1 MADDGRLHVIID
13 GDSSELQKALK
24 DVTKSF
30 DSTQEGAERLGGT
43 IDGLKGK
50 VAAFFSV
57 AAAKSF
63 LQKVYETRSYFQDI
77 ESSMKVFLGDAE
89 KAAAFTQKLKD
100 YAYYNMFE
108 FSDLAQASQ
117 QLIAYGNRVED
128 AIGIIDKLSNIATAT
143 KVPLMDMVAL
153 YNRAKNLGTV
163 NSDGLASWASR
174 GLVLTDV
181 LRSMGEQVDGMSISF
196 EQLNKALD
204 KVTGEG
210 GMFHGLMEEMMP
222 NLSSSWGQLQDEL
235 SSMFNEIGEAMQQP
249 MHDAIDLASSLV
261 GNYKEIAETVAGLV
275 VSYGAYRAALVTLNA
290 LKVSSIMITK
300 GWTVAEIAQFKAM
313 GLVEKAQKALNATLL
328 KNPYTLA
335 AAGVAAVAFGLYKLI
350 TVEKGAERAQ
360 RQHAEAMEEMSGRY
374 EEAANAAKNYIGIVQ
389 DAEAQSGQR
398 ALAYSKLRELVPELT
413 NLYSQEELAV
423 ISLTKAYGD
432 LQKIQDSQKEA
443 ELKKA
448 WEDSVESVR
457 KYKDA
462 MDAAEKAGNQ
472 YMFLRAKEGKEQAE
486 AASKLAFDAYVKKS
500 RENAIAYV
508 PDQNAKGIEDSQA
521 KRDKAYW
528 EAVKKEA
535 QAALDAMSDEELKSK
550 KAAELKKKIADAS
563 KKIGEYSVST
573 GKGGSAGGDSNALD
587 TALSSARK
595 SAAAAEVSAIEDEG
609 ARTLAALR
617 LKHRNEIEEI
627 EAQKKALI
635 DIYKKEGKIE
645 AGAETGVDLVRVA
658 GEMKSLANGNVDVL
672 ARPLVDAA
680 ELVKKGWEDAG
691 EGIATVF
698 SSQFGIEDA
707 SGKVRELLVTPILPD
722 GTVLSPE
729 DLENYLYDVLQGA
742 DDFLKADSKGI
753 VIAVDVDPDG
763 TAGDK
768 LHELQE
774 QYYLSAD
781 AMVSKLSGVDFGS
794 LIADTAKRQ
803 AREYRAAFEKY
814 AIKGLPKMDNP
825 ATSGNKGLVGFD
837 NLNETKKT
845 LEEIAAQYS
854 IIFADADSLSQNQ
867 LKEAIRLTTEEI
879 KKAAPGTQE
888 YISLLERL
896 RAQLDTQISNRGWGF
911 SKIIDAFRNLPNAVS
926 EYNTALDN
934 NDEGAAS
941 KAEGEVQAYV
951 QAVKDGMS
959 QVSSAF
965 SGLGSSLE
973 KFGGKIGEVGGL
985 LSGLASNT
993 DNLTTAF
1000 TSKNK
1005 GEIISA
1011 GISSAVQYVG
1021 MIGDQIAE
1029 NKRIEEEWNA
1039 TIRETAHELD
1049 MLNLEKLDYKQ
1060 ENLFGVENPY
1070 KRAIDGA
1077 RQYGE
1082 AVGLINSKLGEL
1094 AEGQVQVGT
1103 KKVSNWKNVG
1113 QGAALG
1119 AGVGAAAG
1127 SVIPAIGTAIGAAIG
1142 TVAGALGGLF
1152 GGKKK
1157 VAVYENLLDKYG
1169 SLLDE
1174 SEGAGPFDLNPKIIA
1189 DYKKLDDATKQIVD
1203 NWDEIKKKA
1212 EEAEEQM
1219 RQNFSD
1225 LAGDI
1230 GDQLSDALVD
1240 AFRNGDLY
1248 SAVDDFHGK
1257 MTSTIEDI
1265 VSQLVFSAV
1274 FKDLFNELEKRFN
1287 DSFKAGGDQSITDDL
1302 IWFDKIYKGNL
1313 DKYKEA
1319 MDQAKAELEGQGY
1332 DAWSSDTRTGTS
1344 KGIAAASQD
1353 SVDELN
1359 GRATAIQG
1367 YTFNIQENTAALVRH
1382 SASML
1387 EHLSGIRDNTARLE
1401 AIEKIARD
1409 IRDHGVKAL

>member
-89 KAAAFTQKLKD
+89 KAADFTQKLKD

-128 AIGIIDKLSNIATAT
+128 VIGIIDKLSNIATAT

-290 LKVSSIMITK
+290 LKASSIMITK

-350 TVEKGAERAQ
+350 TAEKGAERAQ

-472 YMFLRAKEGKEQAE
+472 YMFFRAKEGKEQAE

-508 PDQNAKGIEDSQA
+508 PDQSAKGIEDSQA

-595 SAAAAEVSAIEDEG
+595 SAADAEVSAIEDEG

-617 LKHRNEIEEI
+617 LKHRNEIEEL
-627 EAQKKALI
+627 ERQK
-635 DIYKKEGKIE
+635 
-645 AGAETGVDLVRVA
+645 AELER
-658 GEMKSLANGNVDVL
+658 L
-672 ARPLVDAA
+672 AA
-680 ELVKKGWEDAG
+680 E
-691 EGIATVF
+691 
-698 SSQFGIEDA
+698 
-707 SGKVRELLVTPILPD
+707 
-722 GTVLSPE
+722 
-729 DLENYLYDVLQGA
+729 
-742 DDFLKADSKGI
+742 
-753 VIAVDVDPDG
+753 
-763 TAGDK
+763 
-768 LHELQE
+768 
-774 QYYLSAD
+774 
-781 AMVSKLSGVDFGS
+781 SGVALSTDFFDKTIS
-794 LIADTAKRQ
+794 DTAKRQ

-814 AIKGLPKMDNP
+814 AIKELPKLDNP
-825 ATSGNKGLVGFD
+825 ATSGNKGLAGFGD
-837 NLNETKKT
+837 LTETKKT

-854 IIFADADSLSQNQ
+854 IIFADADSLSQDQ
-867 LKEAIRLTTEEI
+867 LREAIRLTTEEI

-973 KFGGKIGEVGGL
+973 KFGGKIGEIGGL

-993 DNLTTAF
+993 DNITTAF

-1103 KKVSNWKNVG
+1103 KKVANWKNVG

-1174 SEGAGPFDLNPKIIA
+1174 SKGAGPFDLNPKIIA

-1344 KGIAAASQD
+1344 KGIANASQD

-1367 YTFNIQENTAALVRH
+1367 YTYNIQENTEALVRH

>member
-13 GDSSELQKALK
+13 VDSSELQKALK

-30 DSTQEGAERLGGT
+30 DSTQDGAERLGGT

-50 VAAFFSV
+50 MAAFFSV

-63 LQKVYETRSYFQDI
+63 IQKVYETRSYFQDI

-89 KAAAFTQKLKD
+89 KAADFTQKLKD

-128 AIGIIDKLSNIATAT
+128 VIGIIDKLSNIATAT

-290 LKVSSIMITK
+290 LKASSIMITK

-350 TVEKGAERAQ
+350 TAEKGAERAQ

-374 EEAANAAKNYIGIVQ
+374 EEAENAAKNYIGIVQ

-432 LQKIQDSQKEA
+432 LQKIQDSQKEV

-508 PDQNAKGIEDSQA
+508 PDQSAKGIEDSQA

-573 GKGGSAGGDSNALD
+573 GKGGSAGGDSKALD

-617 LKHRNEIEEI
+617 LKHRNEIEEL
-627 EAQKKALI
+627 ERQK
-635 DIYKKEGKIE
+635 
-645 AGAETGVDLVRVA
+645 AELER
-658 GEMKSLANGNVDVL
+658 L
-672 ARPLVDAA
+672 AA
-680 ELVKKGWEDAG
+680 E
-691 EGIATVF
+691 
-698 SSQFGIEDA
+698 
-707 SGKVRELLVTPILPD
+707 
-722 GTVLSPE
+722 
-729 DLENYLYDVLQGA
+729 
-742 DDFLKADSKGI
+742 
-753 VIAVDVDPDG
+753 
-763 TAGDK
+763 
-768 LHELQE
+768 
-774 QYYLSAD
+774 
-781 AMVSKLSGVDFGS
+781 SGVALSTDFFDKTIS
-794 LIADTAKRQ
+794 DTAKRQ

-814 AIKGLPKMDNP
+814 AIKELPKLDNP
-825 ATSGNKGLVGFD
+825 ATSGNKGLAGFGD
-837 NLNETKKT
+837 LTETKKT

-854 IIFADADSLSQNQ
+854 IIFADADSLSQDQ
-867 LKEAIRLTTEEI
+867 LREAIRLTTEEI

-941 KAEGEVQAYV
+941 EAEGEVQAYV

-993 DNLTTAF
+993 DNITTAF

-1070 KRAIDGA
+1070 RRAIDGA

-1103 KKVSNWKNVG
+1103 KKVANWKNVG

-1189 DYKKLDDATKQIVD
+1189 DYKKLDDTTKQIVD

-1344 KGIAAASQD
+1344 KGIANASQD

-1367 YTFNIQENTAALVRH
+1367 YTYSIQENTAALVRH

>member
-13 GDSSELQKALK
+13 VDSSELQKSLK

-43 IDGLKGK
+43 IDGLKGM

-89 KAAAFTQKLKD
+89 KAADFTQKLKD

-128 AIGIIDKLSNIATAT
+128 VIGIIDKLSNIATAT

-290 LKVSSIMITK
+290 LKASSIMITK

-350 TVEKGAERAQ
+350 TAEKGAERAQ

-462 MDAAEKAGNQ
+462 MDVAEKAGNQ

-500 RENAIAYV
+500 IENAIAYV

-573 GKGGSAGGDSNALD
+573 GKGGSAGGDSKALD

-595 SAAAAEVSAIEDEG
+595 SAARKSAAAEVSALEDEG

-617 LKHRNEIEEI
+617 LKHRNEIEEL
-627 EAQKKALI
+627 ERQK
-635 DIYKKEGKIE
+635 
-645 AGAETGVDLVRVA
+645 AELER
-658 GEMKSLANGNVDVL
+658 L
-672 ARPLVDAA
+672 AA
-680 ELVKKGWEDAG
+680 E
-691 EGIATVF
+691 
-698 SSQFGIEDA
+698 
-707 SGKVRELLVTPILPD
+707 
-722 GTVLSPE
+722 
-729 DLENYLYDVLQGA
+729 
-742 DDFLKADSKGI
+742 
-753 VIAVDVDPDG
+753 
-763 TAGDK
+763 
-768 LHELQE
+768 
-774 QYYLSAD
+774 
-781 AMVSKLSGVDFGS
+781 SGVALSTDFFDKTIS
-794 LIADTAKRQ
+794 DTAKRQ

-814 AIKGLPKMDNP
+814 AIKELPKLDNP
-825 ATSGNKGLVGFD
+825 ATSGNKGLAGFGD
-837 NLNETKKT
+837 LTETKKT

-854 IIFADADSLSQNQ
+854 IIFADADSLSQDQ
-867 LKEAIRLTTEEI
+867 LREAIRLTTEEI

-911 SKIIDAFRNLPNAVS
+911 SKIIDAFWNLPKAVS

-993 DNLTTAF
+993 DNITTAF

-1103 KKVSNWKNVG
+1103 KKVANWKNVG

-1127 SVIPAIGTAIGAAIG
+1127 SVIPAIGTAIGTAIG
-1142 TVAGALGGLF
+1142 AVAGALGGLF

-1274 FKDLFNELEKRFN
+1274 FKNLFNELEKRFN

-1344 KGIAAASQD
+1344 KGIANASQD

-1367 YTFNIQENTAALVRH
+1367 YTYNIQENTEALVRH

>member
-13 GDSSELQKALK
+13 VDSSGLQKALK

-89 KAAAFTQKLKD
+89 KATDFTQKLKD

-128 AIGIIDKLSNIATAT
+128 VIGIIDKLSNIATAT

-261 GNYKEIAETVAGLV
+261 GNYKEIAETVTGLV

-290 LKVSSIMITK
+290 LKASSIMITK

-350 TVEKGAERAQ
+350 TAEKGAERAQ

-508 PDQNAKGIEDSQA
+508 PDQSAKGIEDSQA

-573 GKGGSAGGDSNALD
+573 GKGGRAGGDSKALD

-595 SAAAAEVSAIEDEG
+595 SAADAEVSAIEDEG

-617 LKHRNEIEEI
+617 LKHRNEIEEL
-627 EAQKKALI
+627 ERQK
-635 DIYKKEGKIE
+635 
-645 AGAETGVDLVRVA
+645 AELER
-658 GEMKSLANGNVDVL
+658 L
-672 ARPLVDAA
+672 AA
-680 ELVKKGWEDAG
+680 E
-691 EGIATVF
+691 
-698 SSQFGIEDA
+698 
-707 SGKVRELLVTPILPD
+707 
-722 GTVLSPE
+722 
-729 DLENYLYDVLQGA
+729 
-742 DDFLKADSKGI
+742 
-753 VIAVDVDPDG
+753 
-763 TAGDK
+763 
-768 LHELQE
+768 
-774 QYYLSAD
+774 
-781 AMVSKLSGVDFGS
+781 SGVALSTDFFDKTIS
-794 LIADTAKRQ
+794 DTAKRQ

-814 AIKGLPKMDNP
+814 AIKELPKLDNP
-825 ATSGNKGLVGFD
+825 ATSGNKGLAGFGD
-837 NLNETKKT
+837 LTETKKT

-854 IIFADADSLSQNQ
+854 IIFADADSLSQDQ
-867 LKEAIRLTTEEI
+867 LREAIRLTTEEI

-896 RAQLDTQISNRGWGF
+896 RAQLNTQISNRGWGF

-993 DNLTTAF
+993 DNITTAF

-1174 SEGAGPFDLNPKIIA
+1174 SKGAGQFDLNPKIIA

-1344 KGIAAASQD
+1344 KGIANASQD

-1367 YTFNIQENTAALVRH
+1367 YTYNIQENTAALVRH

>member
-89 KAAAFTQKLKD
+89 KAADFTQKLKD

-128 AIGIIDKLSNIATAT
+128 VIGIIDKLSNIATAT

-275 VSYGAYRAALVTLNA
+275 VSYGAYKAALVTLNA
-290 LKVSSIMITK
+290 LKASSIMITK
-300 GWTVAEIAQFKAM
+300 GWTVAEIAQFKAI

-335 AAGVAAVAFGLYKLI
+335 ALGVAAVAFGLYKLI
-350 TVEKGAERAQ
+350 TAEKGAERAQ
-360 RQHAEAMEEMSGRY
+360 RQHAEEMEEMSGRY
-374 EEAANAAKNYIGIVQ
+374 EEAENAAKNYIGIVQ

-508 PDQNAKGIEDSQA
+508 PDQSAKGIEDSQA

-535 QAALDAMSDEELKSK
+535 QAALNAMSYKELKSK

-573 GKGGSAGGDSNALD
+573 GKGGSAGGDSKTLGA
-587 TALSSARK
+587 ALSSARK
-595 SAAAAEVSAIEDEG
+595 SAADAEVSAIEDEG

-617 LKHRNEIEEI
+617 LKHRNEIEEL
-627 EAQKKALI
+627 ERQK
-635 DIYKKEGKIE
+635 
-645 AGAETGVDLVRVA
+645 AELER
-658 GEMKSLANGNVDVL
+658 L
-672 ARPLVDAA
+672 AA
-680 ELVKKGWEDAG
+680 E
-691 EGIATVF
+691 
-698 SSQFGIEDA
+698 
-707 SGKVRELLVTPILPD
+707 
-722 GTVLSPE
+722 
-729 DLENYLYDVLQGA
+729 
-742 DDFLKADSKGI
+742 
-753 VIAVDVDPDG
+753 
-763 TAGDK
+763 
-768 LHELQE
+768 
-774 QYYLSAD
+774 
-781 AMVSKLSGVDFGS
+781 SGVALSTDFFDKTIS
-794 LIADTAKRQ
+794 DTAKRQ

-814 AIKGLPKMDNP
+814 AIKELPKLDNP
-825 ATSGNKGLVGFD
+825 ATSGNKGLAGFGD
-837 NLNETKKT
+837 LTETKKT

-854 IIFADADSLSQNQ
+854 IIFADADSLSQDQ
-867 LKEAIRLTTEEI
+867 LREAIRLTTEEI

-941 KAEGEVQAYV
+941 EAEGEVQAYV

-993 DNLTTAF
+993 DNITTAF

-1189 DYKKLDDATKQIVD
+1189 DYKRLDDATKQIVD

-1344 KGIAAASQD
+1344 KGIANASQD

-1367 YTFNIQENTAALVRH
+1367 YTYNIQENTESLVRH

>member
-89 KAAAFTQKLKD
+89 KAADFTQKLKD

-117 QLIAYGNRVED
+117 QLIAYGNKVED
-128 AIGIIDKLSNIATAT
+128 VIGIIDKLSNIATAT
-143 KVPLMDMVAL
+143 KVPLMEMVGL
-153 YNRAKNLGTV
+153 YNRAKNLGGIDSKTL
-163 NSDGLASWASR
+163 SSWAAK

-181 LRSMGEQVDGMSISF
+181 LRDMGEQVDDTSISF
-196 EQLNKALD
+196 DQLNKALD

-261 GNYKEIAETVAGLV
+261 GNYKEIAKTVAGLV
-275 VSYGAYRAALVTLNA
+275 VSYGAYKAALVTLNA
-290 LKVSSIMITK
+290 LKASSIMITK
-300 GWTVAEIAQFKAM
+300 GWTVAEIAQFKAL

-328 KNPYTLA
+328 KNPYMFA

-350 TVEKGAERAQ
+350 TAEKGAERAQ

-374 EEAANAAKNYIGIVQ
+374 EEAENAAKNYIGIVQ

-486 AASKLAFDAYVKKS
+486 AASKLAFDEYVKKS

-550 KAAELKKKIADAS
+550 KAAELKKKIAEAS
-563 KKIGEYSVST
+563 RKIGEYSVPT
-573 GKGGSAGGDSNALD
+573 GKGSGSSGDSKALD

-617 LKHRNEIEEI
+617 LKHRNEIEEL
-627 EAQKKALI
+627 ERQK
-635 DIYKKEGKIE
+635 
-645 AGAETGVDLVRVA
+645 AELER
-658 GEMKSLANGNVDVL
+658 L
-672 ARPLVDAA
+672 AA
-680 ELVKKGWEDAG
+680 E
-691 EGIATVF
+691 
-698 SSQFGIEDA
+698 
-707 SGKVRELLVTPILPD
+707 
-722 GTVLSPE
+722 
-729 DLENYLYDVLQGA
+729 
-742 DDFLKADSKGI
+742 
-753 VIAVDVDPDG
+753 
-763 TAGDK
+763 
-768 LHELQE
+768 
-774 QYYLSAD
+774 
-781 AMVSKLSGVDFGS
+781 SGVALSTDFFDKTIS
-794 LIADTAKRQ
+794 DTAKRQ

-814 AIKGLPKMDNP
+814 AIKELPKLDNP
-825 ATSGNKGLVGFD
+825 ATSGNKGLAGFGD
-837 NLNETKKT
+837 LTETKKT

-854 IIFADADSLSQNQ
+854 IIFADADSLSQDQ
-867 LKEAIRLTTEEI
+867 LREAIRLTTEEI

-911 SKIIDAFRNLPNAVS
+911 SKIIDAFRNLPKAVS

-941 KAEGEVQAYV
+941 EAEGEVQAYV

-993 DNLTTAF
+993 DNITTAF

-1189 DYKKLDDATKQIVD
+1189 DYKRLDDATKQIVD

-1344 KGIAAASQD
+1344 KGIANASQD

-1367 YTFNIQENTAALVRH
+1367 YTYNIQENTESLVRH

>member
-89 KAAAFTQKLKD
+89 KAADFTQKLKD

-128 AIGIIDKLSNIATAT
+128 VIGIIDKLSNIATAT

-290 LKVSSIMITK
+290 LKASSIMITK

-313 GLVEKAQKALNATLL
+313 GLVEKAQKSLNATLL

-350 TVEKGAERAQ
+350 TAEKGAERAQ

-432 LQKIQDSQKEA
+432 LQKIQDLQKEA

-457 KYKDA
+457 KYKYA

-472 YMFLRAKEGKEQAE
+472 YMFLRAKQGKEQAE

-508 PDQNAKGIEDSQA
+508 PDQSAKGIEDSQA

-573 GKGGSAGGDSNALD
+573 GKGGSAGGDSKALD

-595 SAAAAEVSAIEDEG
+595 SAADAEVSAIEDEG

-617 LKHRNEIEEI
+617 LKHRNEIEEL
-627 EAQKKALI
+627 ERQK
-635 DIYKKEGKIE
+635 
-645 AGAETGVDLVRVA
+645 AELER
-658 GEMKSLANGNVDVL
+658 L
-672 ARPLVDAA
+672 AA
-680 ELVKKGWEDAG
+680 E
-691 EGIATVF
+691 
-698 SSQFGIEDA
+698 
-707 SGKVRELLVTPILPD
+707 
-722 GTVLSPE
+722 
-729 DLENYLYDVLQGA
+729 
-742 DDFLKADSKGI
+742 
-753 VIAVDVDPDG
+753 
-763 TAGDK
+763 
-768 LHELQE
+768 
-774 QYYLSAD
+774 
-781 AMVSKLSGVDFGS
+781 SGVALSTDFFDKTIS
-794 LIADTAKRQ
+794 DTAKRQ

-814 AIKGLPKMDNP
+814 AIKELPKLDNP
-825 ATSGNKGLVGFD
+825 ATSGNKGLAGFGD
-837 NLNETKKT
+837 LTETKKT

-854 IIFADADSLSQNQ
+854 IIFADADSLSQDQ
-867 LKEAIRLTTEEI
+867 LREAIRLTTEEI

-911 SKIIDAFRNLPNAVS
+911 SKIIDAFRNLPKAVS

-993 DNLTTAF
+993 DNITTAF

-1103 KKVSNWKNVG
+1103 KKVANWKNVG

-1302 IWFDKIYKGNL
+1302 IWFDKIYKGSL

-1344 KGIAAASQD
+1344 KGIANASQD

-1367 YTFNIQENTAALVRH
+1367 YTYSIQENTAALVRH

>member
-1 MADDGRLHVIID
+1 MADDGRLHVVID
-13 GDSSELQKALK
+13 GDSSELQKALR
-24 DVTKSF
+24 DITKSF
-30 DSTQEGAERLGGT
+30 DTTQEGAERLGGT

-50 VAAFFSV
+50 MAAFFSV

-63 LQKVYETRSYFQDI
+63 IQKVYETRSYFQDI

-89 KAAAFTQKLKD
+89 KAADFTQKLKD

-117 QLIAYGNRVED
+117 QLIAYGNKVED
-128 AIGIIDKLSNIATAT
+128 VIGIIDKLSNIATAT
-143 KVPLMDMVAL
+143 KVPLMEMVGL
-153 YNRAKNLGTV
+153 YNRAKNLGGIDSKTL
-163 NSDGLASWASR
+163 SSWAAK

-181 LRSMGEQVDGMSISF
+181 LRDMGEQVDDTSISF
-196 EQLNKALD
+196 DQLNKALD

-235 SSMFNEIGEAMQQP
+235 SSMFNEIGEMMQKP

-290 LKVSSIMITK
+290 LKASSIMITK

-350 TVEKGAERAQ
+350 TAEKGAERAQ

-398 ALAYSKLRELVPELT
+398 ALAYSKLKELVPELT

-432 LQKIQDSQKEA
+432 LQKIQDTQKEA

-457 KYKDA
+457 KYKEA

-472 YMFLRAKEGKEQAE
+472 YMFMRAKEGKEQAD

-573 GKGGSAGGDSNALD
+573 GKSGSSSGDSKALD

-595 SAAAAEVSAIEDEG
+595 SAADAEVSAIEDEG

-617 LKHRNEIEEI
+617 LKHKNEIEEL
-627 EAQKKALI
+627 ERQK
-635 DIYKKEGKIE
+635 
-645 AGAETGVDLVRVA
+645 AELER
-658 GEMKSLANGNVDVL
+658 L
-672 ARPLVDAA
+672 AA
-680 ELVKKGWEDAG
+680 E
-691 EGIATVF
+691 
-698 SSQFGIEDA
+698 
-707 SGKVRELLVTPILPD
+707 SGV
-722 GTVLSPE
+722 VLST
-729 DLENYLYDVLQGA
+729 
-742 DDFLKADSKGI
+742 DFF
-753 VIAVDVDPDG
+753 
-763 TAGDK
+763 DK
-768 LHELQE
+768 TI
-774 QYYLSAD
+774 S
-781 AMVSKLSGVDFGS
+781 
-794 LIADTAKRQ
+794 DTAKRQ
-803 AREYRAAFEKY
+803 TREYRAAFEKY
-814 AIKGLPKMDNP
+814 AVKELPKMDNP
-825 ATSGNKGLVGFD
+825 ATSGNKGLAGFSGLD
-837 NLNETKKT
+837 ETKRT

-854 IIFADADSLSQNQ
+854 IIFADADSLSRNQ

-888 YISLLERL
+888 YIALLERL
-896 RAQLDTQISNRGWGF
+896 RAQLDTQIGNSGWGF
-911 SKIIDAFRNLPNAVS
+911 SKIIDAFKNLPKAVS

-951 QAVKDGMS
+951 QAIKDGMS

-965 SGLGSSLE
+965 SELGSSLE
-973 KFGGKIGEVGGL
+973 KFGGKIGEIGGL

-993 DNLTTAF
+993 DNITTAF

-1103 KKVSNWKNVG
+1103 KKVANWKNVG
-1113 QGAALG
+1113 KGVAAG
-1119 AGVGAAAG
+1119 AGVGAAIGTAVGGWAAG
-1127 SVIPAIGTAIGAAIG
+1127 LGTVIGTAIGSVVG
-1142 TVAGALGGLF
+1142 GLGALF

-1240 AFRNGDLY
+1240 AFRNGGLY

-1265 VSQLVFSAV
+1265 VSQLIFSAV
-1274 FKDLFNELEKRFN
+1274 FKDLFNELEQRFN

-1344 KGIAAASQD
+1344 KGIANASQD

-1367 YTFNIQENTAALVRH
+1367 YTYNIQENTSALVRH

-1401 AIEKIARD
+1401 TIEKIARD

>member
-1 MADDGRLHVIID
+1 MAERASIYEVALQMVAD
-13 GDSSELQKALK
+13 GDAAGEIEKVNRKL
-24 DVTKSF
+24 
-30 DSTQEGAERLGGT
+30 ERL
-43 IDGLKGK
+43 KK
-50 VAAFFSV
+50 VA
-57 AAAKSF
+57 
-63 LQKVYETRSYFQDI
+63 E
-77 ESSMKVFLGDAE
+77 ESGD
-89 KAAAFTQKLKD
+89 Q
-100 YAYYNMFE
+100 
-108 FSDLAQASQ
+108 
-117 QLIAYGNRVED
+117 
-128 AIGIIDKLSNIATAT
+128 
-143 KVPLMDMVAL
+143 
-153 YNRAKNLGTV
+153 
-163 NSDGLASWASR
+163 
-174 GLVLTDV
+174 
-181 LRSMGEQVDGMSISF
+181 
-196 EQLNKALD
+196 
-204 KVTGEG
+204 
-210 GMFHGLMEEMMP
+210 
-222 NLSSSWGQLQDEL
+222 
-235 SSMFNEIGEAMQQP
+235 
-249 MHDAIDLASSLV
+249 MH
-261 GNYKEIAETVAGLV
+261 
-275 VSYGAYRAALVTLNA
+275 VS
-290 LKVSSIMITK
+290 
-300 GWTVAEIAQFKAM
+300 
-313 GLVEKAQKALNATLL
+313 LVEKAREAASRVSELTDRLEEAKRAAEDARIGGDPAGVSAAEDAVRGLESALDGAKSELGDAMGAWEDYVGALDNADEVMGKVAEAMKEPEDEAGELARSFLDSAEQGDLLGTASKGAQLWLVKLGMSARTAGLLVKGAFGFIGVAASFVIGLITRYIQKQREARAETQKFYDEVSERTSGVTAKFIELQAAWNGVADTMEGRQQFIRDNADRFKELGIQIRDVNEAERILSENADLYIQAQIRKAQADVYRAQAQDKIKQIVDLTQKRDAGGTVKVYAGEQVTSYGSVSTYKNVDAKDYYQGQIDSLNDDLKKDFRKVLETTEKATELQRQAAGDYYGVWLDESRKSKDGGKPVKDTAKDVLEAARQASQKAL
-328 KNPYTLA
+328 
-335 AAGVAAVAFGLYKLI
+335 
-350 TVEKGAERAQ
+350 GA
-360 RQHAEAMEEMSGRY
+360 
-374 EEAANAAKNYIGIVQ
+374 
-389 DAEAQSGQR
+389 
-398 ALAYSKLRELVPELT
+398 
-413 NLYSQEELAV
+413 
-423 ISLTKAYGD
+423 
-432 LQKIQDSQKEA
+432 
-443 ELKKA
+443 
-448 WEDSVESVR
+448 
-457 KYKDA
+457 
-462 MDAAEKAGNQ
+462 
-472 YMFLRAKEGKEQAE
+472 
-486 AASKLAFDAYVKKS
+486 
-500 RENAIAYV
+500 
-508 PDQNAKGIEDSQA
+508 
-521 KRDKAYW
+521 
-528 EAVKKEA
+528 
-535 QAALDAMSDEELKSK
+535 
-550 KAAELKKKIADAS
+550 
-563 KKIGEYSVST
+563 
-573 GKGGSAGGDSNALD
+573 
-587 TALSSARK
+587 ALSSARK

-617 LKHRNEIEEI
+617 LKHRNEIEEL
-627 EAQKKALI
+627 ERQK
-635 DIYKKEGKIE
+635 
-645 AGAETGVDLVRVA
+645 AELER
-658 GEMKSLANGNVDVL
+658 L
-672 ARPLVDAA
+672 AA
-680 ELVKKGWEDAG
+680 E
-691 EGIATVF
+691 
-698 SSQFGIEDA
+698 
-707 SGKVRELLVTPILPD
+707 SGAA
-722 GTVLSPE
+722 LST
-729 DLENYLYDVLQGA
+729 
-742 DDFLKADSKGI
+742 DFF
-753 VIAVDVDPDG
+753 
-763 TAGDK
+763 DK
-768 LHELQE
+768 TI
-774 QYYLSAD
+774 S
-781 AMVSKLSGVDFGS
+781 
-794 LIADTAKRQ
+794 DTAKRQ

-814 AIKGLPKMDNP
+814 AIKELPKLDNP
-825 ATSGNKGLVGFD
+825 ATSGNKGLAGFGD
-837 NLNETKKT
+837 LTETKKT

-854 IIFADADSLSQNQ
+854 IIFADADSLSQGQ
-867 LKEAIRLTTEEI
+867 LREAIRLTTEEI

-911 SKIIDAFRNLPNAVS
+911 SKIIDAFRNLPKAVS

-993 DNLTTAF
+993 DNITTAF

-1103 KKVSNWKNVG
+1103 KKVANWKNVG

-1332 DAWSSDTRTGTS
+1332 DAWSSDTRTGAS
-1344 KGIAAASQD
+1344 KGIANASQD

-1367 YTFNIQENTAALVRH
+1367 YTYNIQENTAALVRH

>member
-89 KAAAFTQKLKD
+89 KAADFTQKLKD

-128 AIGIIDKLSNIATAT
+128 VIGIIDKLSNIATAT
-143 KVPLMDMVAL
+143 KVPLMDMVSL

-261 GNYKEIAETVAGLV
+261 GNYKEIAETVVGLV

-290 LKVSSIMITK
+290 LKASSIMITK

-350 TVEKGAERAQ
+350 TAEKGAERAQ

-374 EEAANAAKNYIGIVQ
+374 EEAENAAKNYIGIVQ

-432 LQKIQDSQKEA
+432 LQKIQDSQKEV

-508 PDQNAKGIEDSQA
+508 PDQSAKGIEDSQA

-573 GKGGSAGGDSNALD
+573 GKGGSAGGDSKALD

-595 SAAAAEVSAIEDEG
+595 SAADAEVSAIEDEG

-617 LKHRNEIEEI
+617 LKHRNEIEEL
-627 EAQKKALI
+627 ERQK
-635 DIYKKEGKIE
+635 
-645 AGAETGVDLVRVA
+645 AELER
-658 GEMKSLANGNVDVL
+658 L
-672 ARPLVDAA
+672 AA
-680 ELVKKGWEDAG
+680 E
-691 EGIATVF
+691 
-698 SSQFGIEDA
+698 
-707 SGKVRELLVTPILPD
+707 
-722 GTVLSPE
+722 
-729 DLENYLYDVLQGA
+729 
-742 DDFLKADSKGI
+742 
-753 VIAVDVDPDG
+753 
-763 TAGDK
+763 
-768 LHELQE
+768 
-774 QYYLSAD
+774 
-781 AMVSKLSGVDFGS
+781 SGVALSTDFFDKTIS
-794 LIADTAKRQ
+794 DTAKRQ

-814 AIKGLPKMDNP
+814 AIKELPKLDNP
-825 ATSGNKGLVGFD
+825 ATSGNKGLAGFGD
-837 NLNETKKT
+837 LTETKKT

-854 IIFADADSLSQNQ
+854 IIFADADSLSQDQ
-867 LKEAIRLTTEEI
+867 LREAIRLTTEEI

-941 KAEGEVQAYV
+941 EAEGEVQAYV

-993 DNLTTAF
+993 DNITTAF

-1127 SVIPAIGTAIGAAIG
+1127 SVIPAIGTAIGAARG

-1344 KGIAAASQD
+1344 KGIANASQD

-1367 YTFNIQENTAALVRH
+1367 YTYNIQENTESLVRH

>member
-13 GDSSELQKALK
+13 VDSSELQKALK

-63 LQKVYETRSYFQDI
+63 LQKIYETRSYFQDI

-89 KAAAFTQKLKD
+89 KAADFTQKLKD

-128 AIGIIDKLSNIATAT
+128 VIGIIDKLSNIATAT

-290 LKVSSIMITK
+290 LKASSIMITK

-350 TVEKGAERAQ
+350 TAEKGAERAQ

-472 YMFLRAKEGKEQAE
+472 YMFLRAKKGKEQAE

-508 PDQNAKGIEDSQA
+508 PDQSAKGIEDSQA

-573 GKGGSAGGDSNALD
+573 GKSGSSSGDFKALD

-595 SAAAAEVSAIEDEG
+595 SAADAEVSAIEDEG

-617 LKHRNEIEEI
+617 LKHRNEIEEL
-627 EAQKKALI
+627 ERQK
-635 DIYKKEGKIE
+635 
-645 AGAETGVDLVRVA
+645 AELER
-658 GEMKSLANGNVDVL
+658 L
-672 ARPLVDAA
+672 AA
-680 ELVKKGWEDAG
+680 E
-691 EGIATVF
+691 
-698 SSQFGIEDA
+698 
-707 SGKVRELLVTPILPD
+707 
-722 GTVLSPE
+722 
-729 DLENYLYDVLQGA
+729 
-742 DDFLKADSKGI
+742 
-753 VIAVDVDPDG
+753 
-763 TAGDK
+763 
-768 LHELQE
+768 
-774 QYYLSAD
+774 
-781 AMVSKLSGVDFGS
+781 SGVALSTDFFDKTIS
-794 LIADTAKRQ
+794 DTAKRQ
-803 AREYRAAFEKY
+803 AREYRAALEKY
-814 AIKGLPKMDNP
+814 AIKELPKLDNP
-825 ATSGNKGLVGFD
+825 ATSGNKGLAGFGD
-837 NLNETKKT
+837 LTETKKT

-854 IIFADADSLSQNQ
+854 IIFADADSLSQDQ
-867 LKEAIRLTTEEI
+867 LREAIRLTTEEI

-993 DNLTTAF
+993 DNITTAF

-1103 KKVSNWKNVG
+1103 KKVANWKNVG

-1274 FKDLFNELEKRFN
+1274 FKDLFKELEKRFN

-1344 KGIAAASQD
+1344 KGIANASQD

-1367 YTFNIQENTAALVRH
+1367 YTYNIQENTESLVRH

>member
-13 GDSSELQKALK
+13 GDSSELQKALR
-24 DVTKSF
+24 DITKSF
-30 DSTQEGAERLGGT
+30 DSTKEGAERLGGT

-89 KAAAFTQKLKD
+89 KAADFTQKLKD

-128 AIGIIDKLSNIATAT
+128 VIGIIDKLSNIATAT

-290 LKVSSIMITK
+290 LKASSIMITK

-350 TVEKGAERAQ
+350 TAEKGAERAQ

-486 AASKLAFDAYVKKS
+486 ASSKLAFDAYVKKS

-535 QAALDAMSDEELKSK
+535 QAALDAMSDEELKSR
-550 KAAELKKKIADAS
+550 KAEELKKKIAEAS
-563 KKIGEYSVST
+563 RKIGEYSVPT
-573 GKGGSAGGDSNALD
+573 GKGSGSSGDSKALD

-595 SAAAAEVSAIEDEG
+595 SAADAEVSAIEDEG

-617 LKHRNEIEEI
+617 LKHRNEIEEL
-627 EAQKKALI
+627 ERQKAELERLAAESGVALSTDFFDKAL
-635 DIYKKEGKIE
+635 
-645 AGAETGVDLVRVA
+645 
-658 GEMKSLANGNVDVL
+658 S
-672 ARPLVDAA
+672 
-680 ELVKKGWEDAG
+680 
-691 EGIATVF
+691 
-698 SSQFGIEDA
+698 
-707 SGKVRELLVTPILPD
+707 
-722 GTVLSPE
+722 
-729 DLENYLYDVLQGA
+729 
-742 DDFLKADSKGI
+742 
-753 VIAVDVDPDG
+753 
-763 TAGDK
+763 
-768 LHELQE
+768 
-774 QYYLSAD
+774 
-781 AMVSKLSGVDFGS
+781 
-794 LIADTAKRQ
+794 DTAKRQ

-814 AIKGLPKMDNP
+814 AIKELPKLDNP
-825 ATSGNKGLVGFD
+825 ATSGNKGLAGFGD
-837 NLNETKKT
+837 LTETKKT

-854 IIFADADSLSQNQ
+854 IIFADADSLSQDQ

-911 SKIIDAFRNLPNAVS
+911 SKIIDAFRNLPKAVS

-965 SGLGSSLE
+965 SGLGASLE
-973 KFGGKIGEVGGL
+973 KFGGKIGEIGGL

-993 DNLTTAF
+993 DNITTAF

-1103 KKVSNWKNVG
+1103 KKVANWKNVG

-1344 KGIAAASQD
+1344 KGIANASQD

-1367 YTFNIQENTAALVRH
+1367 YTYNIQENTSALVRH

>member
-13 GDSSELQKALK
+13 VDSSELQKALK

-89 KAAAFTQKLKD
+89 KAADFTQKLKD

-128 AIGIIDKLSNIATAT
+128 VIGIIDKLSNIATAT

-275 VSYGAYRAALVTLNA
+275 VSYGAYKAALVTLNA
-290 LKVSSIMITK
+290 LKASSIMITK
-300 GWTVAEIAQFKAM
+300 GWTVAEIAQFKAI

-350 TVEKGAERAQ
+350 TAEKGAERAQ

-374 EEAANAAKNYIGIVQ
+374 EEAENAAKNYIGIVQ

-595 SAAAAEVSAIEDEG
+595 SAADAEVSAIEDEG

-617 LKHRNEIEEI
+617 LKHRNEIEEL
-627 EAQKKALI
+627 ERQK
-635 DIYKKEGKIE
+635 
-645 AGAETGVDLVRVA
+645 AELER
-658 GEMKSLANGNVDVL
+658 L
-672 ARPLVDAA
+672 AA
-680 ELVKKGWEDAG
+680 E
-691 EGIATVF
+691 
-698 SSQFGIEDA
+698 
-707 SGKVRELLVTPILPD
+707 
-722 GTVLSPE
+722 
-729 DLENYLYDVLQGA
+729 
-742 DDFLKADSKGI
+742 
-753 VIAVDVDPDG
+753 
-763 TAGDK
+763 
-768 LHELQE
+768 
-774 QYYLSAD
+774 
-781 AMVSKLSGVDFGS
+781 SGVALSTDFFDKTIS
-794 LIADTAKRQ
+794 DTAKRQ

-814 AIKGLPKMDNP
+814 AIKELPKLDNP
-825 ATSGNKGLVGFD
+825 ATSGNKGLAGFGD
-837 NLNETKKT
+837 LTETKKT

-854 IIFADADSLSQNQ
+854 IIFADADSLSQDQ
-867 LKEAIRLTTEEI
+867 LREAIRLTTEEI

-993 DNLTTAF
+993 DNITTAF

-1344 KGIAAASQD
+1344 KGIANASQD

-1367 YTFNIQENTAALVRH
+1367 YTYNIQENTESLVRH

>member
-1 MADDGRLHVIID
+1 MAERASIYEVALRMVSD
-13 GDSSELQKALK
+13 GDAAGEIEKVSRKLDRLK
-24 DVTKSF
+24 
-30 DSTQEGAERLGGT
+30 
-43 IDGLKGK
+43 K
-50 VAAFFSV
+50 VA
-57 AAAKSF
+57 
-63 LQKVYETRSYFQDI
+63 E
-77 ESSMKVFLGDAE
+77 ESGD
-89 KAAAFTQKLKD
+89 Q
-100 YAYYNMFE
+100 
-108 FSDLAQASQ
+108 
-117 QLIAYGNRVED
+117 
-128 AIGIIDKLSNIATAT
+128 
-143 KVPLMDMVAL
+143 
-153 YNRAKNLGTV
+153 
-163 NSDGLASWASR
+163 
-174 GLVLTDV
+174 
-181 LRSMGEQVDGMSISF
+181 
-196 EQLNKALD
+196 
-204 KVTGEG
+204 
-210 GMFHGLMEEMMP
+210 
-222 NLSSSWGQLQDEL
+222 
-235 SSMFNEIGEAMQQP
+235 
-249 MHDAIDLASSLV
+249 MH
-261 GNYKEIAETVAGLV
+261 
-275 VSYGAYRAALVTLNA
+275 VS
-290 LKVSSIMITK
+290 
-300 GWTVAEIAQFKAM
+300 
-313 GLVEKAQKALNATLL
+313 LVEKARE
-328 KNPYTLA
+328 A
-335 AAGVAAVAFGLYKLI
+335 ASRVSELTDRLEEAKRAAEDVRIGGDPAGVSAAEDAVRGLESALG
-350 TVEKGAERAQ
+350 GAKSELGEAMGAWEDYVGALDNADEVMGKV
-360 RQHAEAMEEMSGRY
+360 AEAMKEPED
-374 EEAANAAKNYIGIVQ
+374 EA
-389 DAEAQSGQR
+389 
-398 ALAYSKLRELVPELT
+398 RELARSFLDSAE
-413 NLYSQEELAV
+413 Q
-423 ISLTKAYGD
+423 GD
-432 LQKIQDSQKEA
+432 LLGTASKGAQLWLVKLGMSARTAGLLVKGAFGFIGAAASLVIGLITRYIQKQREARAETQKFYDEVSERTSGVTAKFIELQTAWNGVADTMESRQQFIRDNADRFKELGLQIRDVNEA
-443 ELKKA
+443 ERLL
-448 WEDSVESVR
+448 S
-457 KYKDA
+457 
-462 MDAAEKAGNQ
+462 
-472 YMFLRAKEGKEQAE
+472 
-486 AASKLAFDAYVKKS
+486 
-500 RENAIAYV
+500 ENADLYI
-508 PDQNAKGIEDSQA
+508 QA
-521 KRDKAYW
+521 QIRKAQADIYRAQAQDKIKQIVDLTQKRDAGGT
-528 EAVKKEA
+528 VKVYA
-535 QAALDAMSDEELKSK
+535 
-550 KAAELKKKIADAS
+550 
-563 KKIGEYSVST
+563 GEQVTSYGSVST
-573 GKGGSAGGDSNALD
+573 YKNVDAKDYYQGQIDSLNDDLKKDFRKVLETTEEATELQRQAAGDYYGVWLDESRKSKDGGKPVKDTAKDVLEAARQASQKALD

-595 SAAAAEVSAIEDEG
+595 SAADAEVSAIEDEG

-617 LKHRNEIEEI
+617 LKHRNEIEEL
-627 EAQKKALI
+627 ERQK
-635 DIYKKEGKIE
+635 
-645 AGAETGVDLVRVA
+645 AELER
-658 GEMKSLANGNVDVL
+658 L
-672 ARPLVDAA
+672 AA
-680 ELVKKGWEDAG
+680 E
-691 EGIATVF
+691 
-698 SSQFGIEDA
+698 
-707 SGKVRELLVTPILPD
+707 
-722 GTVLSPE
+722 
-729 DLENYLYDVLQGA
+729 
-742 DDFLKADSKGI
+742 
-753 VIAVDVDPDG
+753 
-763 TAGDK
+763 
-768 LHELQE
+768 
-774 QYYLSAD
+774 
-781 AMVSKLSGVDFGS
+781 SGVALSTDFFDKTIS
-794 LIADTAKRQ
+794 DTAKRQ

-814 AIKGLPKMDNP
+814 AIKELPKLDNP
-825 ATSGNKGLVGFD
+825 ATSGNKGLAGFGD
-837 NLNETKKT
+837 LTETKKT

-854 IIFADADSLSQNQ
+854 IIFADADSLSQDQ
-867 LKEAIRLTTEEI
+867 LREAIRLTTEEI

-973 KFGGKIGEVGGL
+973 KFGGKIGEIGGL

-993 DNLTTAF
+993 DNITTAF

-1103 KKVSNWKNVG
+1103 KKVANWKNVG

-1344 KGIAAASQD
+1344 KGIANASQD

-1367 YTFNIQENTAALVRH
+1367 YTYNIQENTESLVRH

>member
-89 KAAAFTQKLKD
+89 KAADFTQKLKD

-128 AIGIIDKLSNIATAT
+128 VIGIIDKLSNIATAT

-290 LKVSSIMITK
+290 LKASSIMITK

-350 TVEKGAERAQ
+350 TAEKGAERAQ

-374 EEAANAAKNYIGIVQ
+374 EEAENAAKNYIGIVQ

-508 PDQNAKGIEDSQA
+508 PDQSAKGIEDSQA

-573 GKGGSAGGDSNALD
+573 GKGGSAGGDSKALD

-617 LKHRNEIEEI
+617 LKHRNEIEELKR
-627 EAQKKALI
+627 QK
-635 DIYKKEGKIE
+635 
-645 AGAETGVDLVRVA
+645 AELER
-658 GEMKSLANGNVDVL
+658 L
-672 ARPLVDAA
+672 AA
-680 ELVKKGWEDAG
+680 E
-691 EGIATVF
+691 
-698 SSQFGIEDA
+698 
-707 SGKVRELLVTPILPD
+707 
-722 GTVLSPE
+722 
-729 DLENYLYDVLQGA
+729 
-742 DDFLKADSKGI
+742 
-753 VIAVDVDPDG
+753 
-763 TAGDK
+763 
-768 LHELQE
+768 
-774 QYYLSAD
+774 
-781 AMVSKLSGVDFGS
+781 SGVALSTDFFDKTIS
-794 LIADTAKRQ
+794 DTAKRQ

-814 AIKGLPKMDNP
+814 AIKELPKLDNP
-825 ATSGNKGLVGFD
+825 ATSGNKGLAGFGD
-837 NLNETKKT
+837 LTETKKT

-854 IIFADADSLSQNQ
+854 IIFADADSLSQDQ
-867 LKEAIRLTTEEI
+867 LREAIRLTTEEI

-965 SGLGSSLE
+965 SGLGASLE
-973 KFGGKIGEVGGL
+973 KFGGKIGEIGGL

-993 DNLTTAF
+993 DNITTAF

-1103 KKVSNWKNVG
+1103 KKVANWKNVG

-1344 KGIAAASQD
+1344 KGIATASQD

-1367 YTFNIQENTAALVRH
+1367 YTYNIQENTAALVRH

>member
-13 GDSSELQKALK
+13 VDSSELQKALR
-24 DVTKSF
+24 DITKSF

-89 KAAAFTQKLKD
+89 KAADFTQKLKD

-128 AIGIIDKLSNIATAT
+128 VIGIIDKLSNIATAT

-275 VSYGAYRAALVTLNA
+275 VSYGAYKAALVTLNA

-350 TVEKGAERAQ
+350 TAEKGAERAQ

-508 PDQNAKGIEDSQA
+508 PDQSAKGIEDSQA

-573 GKGGSAGGDSNALD
+573 GKGGSAGGDSKALD

-617 LKHRNEIEEI
+617 LKHRNEIEEL
-627 EAQKKALI
+627 ERQK
-635 DIYKKEGKIE
+635 
-645 AGAETGVDLVRVA
+645 AEMERL
-658 GEMKSLANGNVDVL
+658 
-672 ARPLVDAA
+672 AA
-680 ELVKKGWEDAG
+680 E
-691 EGIATVF
+691 
-698 SSQFGIEDA
+698 
-707 SGKVRELLVTPILPD
+707 
-722 GTVLSPE
+722 
-729 DLENYLYDVLQGA
+729 
-742 DDFLKADSKGI
+742 
-753 VIAVDVDPDG
+753 
-763 TAGDK
+763 
-768 LHELQE
+768 
-774 QYYLSAD
+774 
-781 AMVSKLSGVDFGS
+781 SGVALSTDFFDKTIS
-794 LIADTAKRQ
+794 DTAKRQ

-814 AIKGLPKMDNP
+814 AIKELPKLDNP
-825 ATSGNKGLVGFD
+825 ATSGNKGLAGFGD
-837 NLNETKKT
+837 LTETKKT

-854 IIFADADSLSQNQ
+854 IIFADADSLSQDQ
-867 LKEAIRLTTEEI
+867 LREAIRLTTEEI

-911 SKIIDAFRNLPNAVS
+911 SKIIDAFRNLPKAVS

-993 DNLTTAF
+993 DNITTAF

-1103 KKVSNWKNVG
+1103 KKVANWKNVG

-1344 KGIAAASQD
+1344 KGIANASQD

-1367 YTFNIQENTAALVRH
+1367 YTYNIQENTEALVRH

-1401 AIEKIARD
+1401 AIEKITRE

>member
-13 GDSSELQKALK
+13 GDSSELQRALK

-89 KAAAFTQKLKD
+89 KAADFTQKLKD

-117 QLIAYGNRVED
+117 QLIAYGNRIED
-128 AIGIIDKLSNIATAT
+128 VIGIIDKLSNIATAT

-335 AAGVAAVAFGLYKLI
+335 AAGMAAVAFGLYKLI
-350 TVEKGAERAQ
+350 TAEKGAERAQ

-595 SAAAAEVSAIEDEG
+595 SAADAEVSAIEDEG

-617 LKHRNEIEEI
+617 LKHRNEIEEL
-627 EAQKKALI
+627 ERQK
-635 DIYKKEGKIE
+635 
-645 AGAETGVDLVRVA
+645 AELER
-658 GEMKSLANGNVDVL
+658 L
-672 ARPLVDAA
+672 AA
-680 ELVKKGWEDAG
+680 E
-691 EGIATVF
+691 
-698 SSQFGIEDA
+698 
-707 SGKVRELLVTPILPD
+707 
-722 GTVLSPE
+722 
-729 DLENYLYDVLQGA
+729 
-742 DDFLKADSKGI
+742 
-753 VIAVDVDPDG
+753 
-763 TAGDK
+763 
-768 LHELQE
+768 
-774 QYYLSAD
+774 
-781 AMVSKLSGVDFGS
+781 SGVALSTDFFDKTIS
-794 LIADTAKRQ
+794 DTAKRQ

-814 AIKGLPKMDNP
+814 AIKELPKLDNP
-825 ATSGNKGLVGFD
+825 ATSGNKGLAGFGD
-837 NLNETKKT
+837 LTETKKT

-854 IIFADADSLSQNQ
+854 IIFADADSLSQDQ
-867 LKEAIRLTTEEI
+867 LREAIRLTTEEI

-993 DNLTTAF
+993 DNITTAF

-1103 KKVSNWKNVG
+1103 KKVANWKNVG

-1230 GDQLSDALVD
+1230 GDQLSDALVE

-1274 FKDLFNELEKRFN
+1274 FKDLFNELEKRFD

-1302 IWFDKIYKGNL
+1302 IWFDKIYKDNL

-1332 DAWSSDTRTGTS
+1332 DAWSSGTRTGTS

-1367 YTFNIQENTAALVRH
+1367 YTYNIQENTAALVRH

-1401 AIEKIARD
+1401 SIERIARD

>member
-30 DSTQEGAERLGGT
+30 DSTQDGAERLGGT

-89 KAAAFTQKLKD
+89 KAADFTQKLKD

-128 AIGIIDKLSNIATAT
+128 VIGIIDKLSNIATAT

-275 VSYGAYRAALVTLNA
+275 VSYGAYKAALVTLNA
-290 LKVSSIMITK
+290 LKASSIMITK

-350 TVEKGAERAQ
+350 TAEKGAERAQ

-486 AASKLAFDAYVKKS
+486 AASKLAFDEYVKKS

-508 PDQNAKGIEDSQA
+508 PDQSAKGIEDSQA

-563 KKIGEYSVST
+563 KKIGKYSVST
-573 GKGGSAGGDSNALD
+573 DKGGSAGGDSKALD
-587 TALSSARK
+587 TVLSSARK
-595 SAAAAEVSAIEDEG
+595 AAASAEVSAIEDEG

-617 LKHRNEIEEI
+617 LKHRNEIEEL
-627 EAQKKALI
+627 ERQK
-635 DIYKKEGKIE
+635 
-645 AGAETGVDLVRVA
+645 AELER
-658 GEMKSLANGNVDVL
+658 L
-672 ARPLVDAA
+672 AA
-680 ELVKKGWEDAG
+680 E
-691 EGIATVF
+691 
-698 SSQFGIEDA
+698 
-707 SGKVRELLVTPILPD
+707 
-722 GTVLSPE
+722 
-729 DLENYLYDVLQGA
+729 
-742 DDFLKADSKGI
+742 
-753 VIAVDVDPDG
+753 
-763 TAGDK
+763 
-768 LHELQE
+768 
-774 QYYLSAD
+774 
-781 AMVSKLSGVDFGS
+781 SGVALSTDFFDKTIS
-794 LIADTAKRQ
+794 DTAKRQ

-814 AIKGLPKMDNP
+814 AIKELPKLDNP
-825 ATSGNKGLVGFD
+825 ATSGNKGLAGFGD
-837 NLNETKKT
+837 LTETKKT

-854 IIFADADSLSQNQ
+854 IIFADADSLSQDQ
-867 LKEAIRLTTEEI
+867 LREAIRLTTEEI

-993 DNLTTAF
+993 DNITTAF

-1011 GISSAVQYVG
+1011 GISSAVQYMG

-1103 KKVSNWKNVG
+1103 KKVANWKNVG

-1302 IWFDKIYKGNL
+1302 IWFDKIYKGSL

-1344 KGIAAASQD
+1344 KGIANASQD

-1367 YTFNIQENTAALVRH
+1367 YTYSIQENTAALVRH

>member
-89 KAAAFTQKLKD
+89 KAADFTQKLKD

-128 AIGIIDKLSNIATAT
+128 VIGIIDKLSNIATAT

-153 YNRAKNLGTV
+153 YNRAKNLGAV

-290 LKVSSIMITK
+290 LKASSIMITK

-350 TVEKGAERAQ
+350 TAEKGAERAQ

-374 EEAANAAKNYIGIVQ
+374 EEAENAAKNYIGIVQ

-432 LQKIQDSQKEA
+432 LQKIQDSQKEV

-472 YMFLRAKEGKEQAE
+472 YMFLRAKQGKEQAE

-508 PDQNAKGIEDSQA
+508 PDQSAKGIEDSQA

-573 GKGGSAGGDSNALD
+573 GKGGRAGGDSKALD

-595 SAAAAEVSAIEDEG
+595 SAADAEVSAIEDEG

-617 LKHRNEIEEI
+617 LKHRNEIEEL
-627 EAQKKALI
+627 ERQK
-635 DIYKKEGKIE
+635 
-645 AGAETGVDLVRVA
+645 AELER
-658 GEMKSLANGNVDVL
+658 L
-672 ARPLVDAA
+672 AA
-680 ELVKKGWEDAG
+680 E
-691 EGIATVF
+691 
-698 SSQFGIEDA
+698 
-707 SGKVRELLVTPILPD
+707 
-722 GTVLSPE
+722 
-729 DLENYLYDVLQGA
+729 
-742 DDFLKADSKGI
+742 
-753 VIAVDVDPDG
+753 
-763 TAGDK
+763 
-768 LHELQE
+768 
-774 QYYLSAD
+774 
-781 AMVSKLSGVDFGS
+781 SGVALSTDFFDKTIS
-794 LIADTAKRQ
+794 DTAKRQ

-814 AIKGLPKMDNP
+814 AIKELPKLDNP
-825 ATSGNKGLVGFD
+825 ATSGNKGLAGFGD
-837 NLNETKKT
+837 LTETKKT

-854 IIFADADSLSQNQ
+854 IIFADADSLSQDQ
-867 LKEAIRLTTEEI
+867 LREAIRLTTEEI

-896 RAQLDTQISNRGWGF
+896 RAQLNTQISNRGWGF

-993 DNLTTAF
+993 DNITTAF

-1103 KKVSNWKNVG
+1103 KKVANWKNVG

-1212 EEAEEQM
+1212 KEAEEQM

-1344 KGIAAASQD
+1344 KGIANASQD

-1367 YTFNIQENTAALVRH
+1367 YTYNIQENTEALVRH

>member
-13 GDSSELQKALK
+13 GDSSELQKALR
-24 DVTKSF
+24 DITKSF

-57 AAAKSF
+57 VAVSLKKK
-63 LQKVYETRSYFQDI
+63 KVYETRSYFQDI

-89 KAAAFTQKLKD
+89 KAADFTQKLKD

-128 AIGIIDKLSNIATAT
+128 VIGIIDKLSNIATAT

-275 VSYGAYRAALVTLNA
+275 VSYGAYKAALVTLNA

-350 TVEKGAERAQ
+350 TAEKGAERAQ

-508 PDQNAKGIEDSQA
+508 PDQSAKGIEDSQA

-573 GKGGSAGGDSNALD
+573 GKGGSAGGDSKALD

-609 ARTLAALR
+609 ARTLAAIR
-617 LKHRNEIEEI
+617 LKHRNEIEEL
-627 EAQKKALI
+627 ERQK
-635 DIYKKEGKIE
+635 
-645 AGAETGVDLVRVA
+645 AELER
-658 GEMKSLANGNVDVL
+658 L
-672 ARPLVDAA
+672 AA
-680 ELVKKGWEDAG
+680 E
-691 EGIATVF
+691 
-698 SSQFGIEDA
+698 
-707 SGKVRELLVTPILPD
+707 
-722 GTVLSPE
+722 
-729 DLENYLYDVLQGA
+729 
-742 DDFLKADSKGI
+742 
-753 VIAVDVDPDG
+753 
-763 TAGDK
+763 
-768 LHELQE
+768 
-774 QYYLSAD
+774 
-781 AMVSKLSGVDFGS
+781 SGVALSTDFFDKTIS
-794 LIADTAKRQ
+794 DTAKRQ

-814 AIKGLPKMDNP
+814 AIKELPKLDNP
-825 ATSGNKGLVGFD
+825 ATSGNKGLAGFGD
-837 NLNETKKT
+837 LTETKKT

-854 IIFADADSLSQNQ
+854 IIFADADSLSQDQ
-867 LKEAIRLTTEEI
+867 LREAIRLTTEEI

-973 KFGGKIGEVGGL
+973 KFGGKIGEIGGL

-993 DNLTTAF
+993 DNITTAF

-1103 KKVSNWKNVG
+1103 KKVANWKNVG

-1344 KGIAAASQD
+1344 KGIANASQD

-1367 YTFNIQENTAALVRH
+1367 YTYNIQENTESLVRH

>member
-13 GDSSELQKALK
+13 VDSSELQKALR
-24 DVTKSF
+24 DITKSF

-89 KAAAFTQKLKD
+89 KAADFTQKLKD

-128 AIGIIDKLSNIATAT
+128 VIGIIDKLSNIATAT

-163 NSDGLASWASR
+163 NSDALASWASR

-181 LRSMGEQVDGMSISF
+181 LRSMGEQVDGTSISF

-275 VSYGAYRAALVTLNA
+275 VSYGAYKAALVTLNA
-290 LKVSSIMITK
+290 LKASSIMITK
-300 GWTVAEIAQFKAM
+300 GWTVAEIAQLKAM

-350 TVEKGAERAQ
+350 TAEKGAERAQ

-389 DAEAQSGQR
+389 DAEAQTGQR

-472 YMFLRAKEGKEQAE
+472 YTFLRAKEGKEQAE

-573 GKGGSAGGDSNALD
+573 GKSGSSSGDSKALD

-617 LKHRNEIEEI
+617 LKHRNEIEEL
-627 EAQKKALI
+627 ERQK
-635 DIYKKEGKIE
+635 
-645 AGAETGVDLVRVA
+645 AELER
-658 GEMKSLANGNVDVL
+658 L
-672 ARPLVDAA
+672 AA
-680 ELVKKGWEDAG
+680 E
-691 EGIATVF
+691 
-698 SSQFGIEDA
+698 
-707 SGKVRELLVTPILPD
+707 
-722 GTVLSPE
+722 
-729 DLENYLYDVLQGA
+729 
-742 DDFLKADSKGI
+742 
-753 VIAVDVDPDG
+753 
-763 TAGDK
+763 
-768 LHELQE
+768 
-774 QYYLSAD
+774 
-781 AMVSKLSGVDFGS
+781 SGVALSTDLFDKTIS
-794 LIADTAKRQ
+794 DTAKRQ

-814 AIKGLPKMDNP
+814 AIKELPKLDNP
-825 ATSGNKGLVGFD
+825 ATSGNEGPAGFGD
-837 NLNETKKT
+837 LTETKKT

-854 IIFADADSLSQNQ
+854 IIFADADSLSQDQ
-867 LKEAIRLTTEEI
+867 LREAIRLTTEEI

-911 SKIIDAFRNLPNAVS
+911 SKIIDAFRNLPKAVS

-965 SGLGSSLE
+965 SGLGASLE
-973 KFGGKIGEVGGL
+973 KFGGKIGEIGGL

-993 DNLTTAF
+993 DNITTAF

-1011 GISSAVQYVG
+1011 GISSAAQYVG

-1103 KKVSNWKNVG
+1103 KKVANWKNVG

-1265 VSQLVFSAV
+1265 VSQLIFSAV
-1274 FKDLFNELEKRFN
+1274 FKDLFNELEQRFN
-1287 DSFKAGGDQSITDDL
+1287 DSFKAGGDQSVTDDL

-1344 KGIAAASQD
+1344 KGIANASQD

-1367 YTFNIQENTAALVRH
+1367 YTYNIQESTAALVRH

-1401 AIEKIARD
+1401 SIERIARD

>member
-1 MADDGRLHVIID
+1 MADDGRLHVVID
-13 GDSSELQKALK
+13 GDSSELQKALR
-24 DVTKSF
+24 DITKSF
-30 DSTQEGAERLGGT
+30 DTTQEGAERLGGT

-50 VAAFFSV
+50 MAAFFSV

-63 LQKVYETRSYFQDI
+63 IQKVYETRSYFQDI

-89 KAAAFTQKLKD
+89 KAADFTQKLKD

-128 AIGIIDKLSNIATAT
+128 VIGIIDKLSNIATAT

-290 LKVSSIMITK
+290 LKASSIMITK

-350 TVEKGAERAQ
+350 TSEKGAERAQ

-500 RENAIAYV
+500 RENAVAYV
-508 PDQNAKGIEDSQA
+508 PDQSAKGIEDSQA
-521 KRDKAYW
+521 RRDKAYW

-535 QAALDAMSDEELKSK
+535 QAALDAMSDEELKSR
-550 KAAELKKKIADAS
+550 KAEELKKKIAEAS
-563 KKIGEYSVST
+563 RKIGEYSVST
-573 GKGGSAGGDSNALD
+573 GKGGSSGGDSKALD

-595 SAAAAEVSAIEDEG
+595 SAADAEVSAIEDEG

-617 LKHRNEIEEI
+617 LKHRNEIEEL
-627 EAQKKALI
+627 ERQK
-635 DIYKKEGKIE
+635 
-645 AGAETGVDLVRVA
+645 AELER
-658 GEMKSLANGNVDVL
+658 L
-672 ARPLVDAA
+672 AA
-680 ELVKKGWEDAG
+680 E
-691 EGIATVF
+691 
-698 SSQFGIEDA
+698 
-707 SGKVRELLVTPILPD
+707 
-722 GTVLSPE
+722 
-729 DLENYLYDVLQGA
+729 
-742 DDFLKADSKGI
+742 
-753 VIAVDVDPDG
+753 
-763 TAGDK
+763 
-768 LHELQE
+768 
-774 QYYLSAD
+774 
-781 AMVSKLSGVDFGS
+781 SGVALSTDFFDKTIS
-794 LIADTAKRQ
+794 DTAKRQ

-814 AIKGLPKMDNP
+814 AIKELPKLDNP
-825 ATSGNKGLVGFD
+825 ATSGNKGFAGFGD
-837 NLNETKKT
+837 LTETKKT

-854 IIFADADSLSQNQ
+854 IIFADADSLSQDQ
-867 LKEAIRLTTEEI
+867 LREAIRLTTEEI

-911 SKIIDAFRNLPNAVS
+911 SKIIDAFRNLPKAVS

-993 DNLTTAF
+993 DNITTAF

-1103 KKVSNWKNVG
+1103 KKVANWKNVG

-1157 VAVYENLLDKYG
+1157 VAVYENLLDKYD

-1344 KGIAAASQD
+1344 KGIATASQD

-1367 YTFNIQENTAALVRH
+1367 YTYSIQENTAALVRH

-1401 AIEKIARD
+1401 SIERIARD

>member
-30 DSTQEGAERLGGT
+30 VSTQDGAERLGGT

-89 KAAAFTQKLKD
+89 KAADFTQKLKD

-128 AIGIIDKLSNIATAT
+128 VIGIIDKLSNIATAT

-235 SSMFNEIGEAMQQP
+235 SSMFNEIGEAMQKP

-350 TVEKGAERAQ
+350 TAEKGAERAQ

-389 DAEAQSGQR
+389 DTEAQSGQR

-535 QAALDAMSDEELKSK
+535 QAALDAMSDEELKSR
-550 KAAELKKKIADAS
+550 KAEELKKKIAEVS
-563 KKIGEYSVST
+563 RKIGEYSVST
-573 GKGGSAGGDSNALD
+573 GKGGSSGGDSKALD

-595 SAAAAEVSAIEDEG
+595 SAADAEVSAIEDEG

-617 LKHRNEIEEI
+617 LKHRNEIEEL
-627 EAQKKALI
+627 ERQK
-635 DIYKKEGKIE
+635 
-645 AGAETGVDLVRVA
+645 AELER
-658 GEMKSLANGNVDVL
+658 L
-672 ARPLVDAA
+672 AA
-680 ELVKKGWEDAG
+680 E
-691 EGIATVF
+691 
-698 SSQFGIEDA
+698 
-707 SGKVRELLVTPILPD
+707 
-722 GTVLSPE
+722 
-729 DLENYLYDVLQGA
+729 
-742 DDFLKADSKGI
+742 
-753 VIAVDVDPDG
+753 
-763 TAGDK
+763 
-768 LHELQE
+768 
-774 QYYLSAD
+774 
-781 AMVSKLSGVDFGS
+781 SGVALSTDFFDKTIS
-794 LIADTAKRQ
+794 DTAKRQ

-814 AIKGLPKMDNP
+814 AIKELPKLDNP
-825 ATSGNKGLVGFD
+825 ATSGNKGFAGFGD
-837 NLNETKKT
+837 LTETKKT

-854 IIFADADSLSQNQ
+854 IIFADADSLSQDQ
-867 LKEAIRLTTEEI
+867 LREAIRLTTEEI

-911 SKIIDAFRNLPNAVS
+911 SKIIDAFRNLPKAVS

-993 DNLTTAF
+993 DNITTAF

-1103 KKVSNWKNVG
+1103 KKVANWKNVG

-1319 MDQAKAELEGQGY
+1319 MDQAKAELKGQGY

-1344 KGIAAASQD
+1344 KGIANASQD

-1367 YTFNIQENTAALVRH
+1367 YTYNIQENTAALVRH

>member
-1 MADDGRLHVIID
+1 MADDGRLHVVID
-13 GDSSELQKALK
+13 GDSSELQKALR
-24 DVTKSF
+24 DITKSF
-30 DSTQEGAERLGGT
+30 DTTQEGAERLGGT

-50 VAAFFSV
+50 MAAFFSV

-63 LQKVYETRSYFQDI
+63 IQKVYETRSYFQDI

-89 KAAAFTQKLKD
+89 KAADFTQKLKD

-117 QLIAYGNRVED
+117 QLIAYGNKVED
-128 AIGIIDKLSNIATAT
+128 VIGIIDKLSNIATAT
-143 KVPLMDMVAL
+143 KVPLMEMVGL
-153 YNRAKNLGTV
+153 YNRAKNLGGIDSKTL
-163 NSDGLASWASR
+163 SSWAAK

-181 LRSMGEQVDGMSISF
+181 LRDMGEQVDDTSISF
-196 EQLNKALD
+196 DQLNKALD

-235 SSMFNEIGEAMQQP
+235 SSMFNEIGEMMQQP

-290 LKVSSIMITK
+290 LKASSIMITK

-313 GLVEKAQKALNATLL
+313 WLVEKAQKALNATLL

-350 TVEKGAERAQ
+350 TAEKGAERAQ

-472 YMFLRAKEGKEQAE
+472 YMFLRAKVGKELAE

-573 GKGGSAGGDSNALD
+573 GKGGRAGGDSKALD

-595 SAAAAEVSAIEDEG
+595 SAADAEVSAIEDEG

-617 LKHRNEIEEI
+617 LKHRNEIEEL
-627 EAQKKALI
+627 ERQK
-635 DIYKKEGKIE
+635 
-645 AGAETGVDLVRVA
+645 AELER
-658 GEMKSLANGNVDVL
+658 L
-672 ARPLVDAA
+672 AA
-680 ELVKKGWEDAG
+680 E
-691 EGIATVF
+691 
-698 SSQFGIEDA
+698 
-707 SGKVRELLVTPILPD
+707 
-722 GTVLSPE
+722 
-729 DLENYLYDVLQGA
+729 
-742 DDFLKADSKGI
+742 
-753 VIAVDVDPDG
+753 
-763 TAGDK
+763 
-768 LHELQE
+768 
-774 QYYLSAD
+774 
-781 AMVSKLSGVDFGS
+781 SGVALSTDFFDKTIS
-794 LIADTAKRQ
+794 DTAKRQ

-814 AIKGLPKMDNP
+814 AVKELPKLDNP
-825 ATSGNKGLVGFD
+825 ATSGNKGLAGFGD
-837 NLNETKKT
+837 LTETKKT

-854 IIFADADSLSQNQ
+854 IIFADADSLSQDQ
-867 LKEAIRLTTEEI
+867 LREAIRLTTEEI

-965 SGLGSSLE
+965 SGLGASLE
-973 KFGGKIGEVGGL
+973 KFGGKIGDIGGL

-993 DNLTTAF
+993 DNITTAF

-1103 KKVSNWKNVG
+1103 KKVANWKNVG

-1344 KGIAAASQD
+1344 KGIANASQD

-1367 YTFNIQENTAALVRH
+1367 YTYNIQENTAALVRH

>member
-1 MADDGRLHVIID
+1 MAERASIYEVALQMVAD
-13 GDSSELQKALK
+13 GDAAGEIEKVNRKL
-24 DVTKSF
+24 
-30 DSTQEGAERLGGT
+30 ERL
-43 IDGLKGK
+43 KK
-50 VAAFFSV
+50 VA
-57 AAAKSF
+57 
-63 LQKVYETRSYFQDI
+63 E
-77 ESSMKVFLGDAE
+77 ESGD
-89 KAAAFTQKLKD
+89 Q
-100 YAYYNMFE
+100 
-108 FSDLAQASQ
+108 
-117 QLIAYGNRVED
+117 
-128 AIGIIDKLSNIATAT
+128 
-143 KVPLMDMVAL
+143 
-153 YNRAKNLGTV
+153 
-163 NSDGLASWASR
+163 
-174 GLVLTDV
+174 
-181 LRSMGEQVDGMSISF
+181 
-196 EQLNKALD
+196 
-204 KVTGEG
+204 
-210 GMFHGLMEEMMP
+210 
-222 NLSSSWGQLQDEL
+222 
-235 SSMFNEIGEAMQQP
+235 
-249 MHDAIDLASSLV
+249 MH
-261 GNYKEIAETVAGLV
+261 
-275 VSYGAYRAALVTLNA
+275 VS
-290 LKVSSIMITK
+290 
-300 GWTVAEIAQFKAM
+300 
-313 GLVEKAQKALNATLL
+313 LVEKAREAASRVSELTDRLEEAKRAAEDARIGGDPAGVSAAEDAVRGLESALDGAKSELGDAMGAWEDYVGALDNADEVMGKVAEAMKEPEDEAGELARSFLDSAEQGDLLGTASKGAQLWLVKLGMSARTAGLLVKGAFGFIGVAASFVIGLITRYIQKQREARAETQKFYDEVSERTSGVTAKFIELQAAWNGVADTMEGRQQFIRDNADRFKELGIQIRDVNEAERILSENADLYIQAQIRKAQADVYRAQAQDKIKQIVDLTQKRDAGGTVKVYAGEQVTSYGSVSTYKNVDAKDYYQGQIDSLNDDLKKDFRKVLETTEKATELQRQAAGDYYGVWLDESRKSKDGGKPVKDTAKDVLEAARQASQKAL
-328 KNPYTLA
+328 
-335 AAGVAAVAFGLYKLI
+335 
-350 TVEKGAERAQ
+350 GA
-360 RQHAEAMEEMSGRY
+360 
-374 EEAANAAKNYIGIVQ
+374 
-389 DAEAQSGQR
+389 
-398 ALAYSKLRELVPELT
+398 
-413 NLYSQEELAV
+413 
-423 ISLTKAYGD
+423 
-432 LQKIQDSQKEA
+432 
-443 ELKKA
+443 
-448 WEDSVESVR
+448 
-457 KYKDA
+457 
-462 MDAAEKAGNQ
+462 
-472 YMFLRAKEGKEQAE
+472 
-486 AASKLAFDAYVKKS
+486 
-500 RENAIAYV
+500 
-508 PDQNAKGIEDSQA
+508 
-521 KRDKAYW
+521 
-528 EAVKKEA
+528 
-535 QAALDAMSDEELKSK
+535 
-550 KAAELKKKIADAS
+550 
-563 KKIGEYSVST
+563 
-573 GKGGSAGGDSNALD
+573 
-587 TALSSARK
+587 ALSSARK

-617 LKHRNEIEEI
+617 LKHRNEIEEL
-627 EAQKKALI
+627 ERQK
-635 DIYKKEGKIE
+635 
-645 AGAETGVDLVRVA
+645 AELER
-658 GEMKSLANGNVDVL
+658 L
-672 ARPLVDAA
+672 AA
-680 ELVKKGWEDAG
+680 E
-691 EGIATVF
+691 
-698 SSQFGIEDA
+698 
-707 SGKVRELLVTPILPD
+707 
-722 GTVLSPE
+722 
-729 DLENYLYDVLQGA
+729 
-742 DDFLKADSKGI
+742 
-753 VIAVDVDPDG
+753 
-763 TAGDK
+763 
-768 LHELQE
+768 
-774 QYYLSAD
+774 
-781 AMVSKLSGVDFGS
+781 SGVALSTDFFDKTIS
-794 LIADTAKRQ
+794 DTAKRQ

-814 AIKGLPKMDNP
+814 AIKELPKLDNP
-825 ATSGNKGLVGFD
+825 ATSGNKGLAGFGD
-837 NLNETKKT
+837 LTETKKT

-854 IIFADADSLSQNQ
+854 IIFADADSLSQDQ
-867 LKEAIRLTTEEI
+867 LREAIRLTTEEI

-911 SKIIDAFRNLPNAVS
+911 SKIIDAFRNLPKAVS

-993 DNLTTAF
+993 DNITTAF

-1103 KKVSNWKNVG
+1103 KKVANWKNVG

-1274 FKDLFNELEKRFN
+1274 FKDLFNELEQRFN

-1332 DAWSSDTRTGTS
+1332 DAWSSDTRTGAS
-1344 KGIAAASQD
+1344 KGIANASQD

-1367 YTFNIQENTAALVRH
+1367 YTYNIQENTAALVRH

>member
-89 KAAAFTQKLKD
+89 KAADFTQKLKD

-128 AIGIIDKLSNIATAT
+128 VIGIIDKLSNIATAT

-275 VSYGAYRAALVTLNA
+275 VSYGAYKAALVTLNA
-290 LKVSSIMITK
+290 LKASSIMITK
-300 GWTVAEIAQFKAM
+300 GWTVAEIAQFKAI

-335 AAGVAAVAFGLYKLI
+335 ASGVAAVAFGLYKLI
-350 TVEKGAERAQ
+350 TAEKGAERAQ
-360 RQHAEAMEEMSGRY
+360 RQHAEEMEEMSGRY
-374 EEAANAAKNYIGIVQ
+374 EEAENAAKNYIGIVQ

-508 PDQNAKGIEDSQA
+508 PDQSAKGIEDSQA

-535 QAALDAMSDEELKSK
+535 QAALNAMSDEELKSK

-573 GKGGSAGGDSNALD
+573 GKGGSAGGDSKTLGA
-587 TALSSARK
+587 ALSSARK
-595 SAAAAEVSAIEDEG
+595 SAADAEVSAIEDEG

-617 LKHRNEIEEI
+617 LKHRNEIEEL
-627 EAQKKALI
+627 ERQK
-635 DIYKKEGKIE
+635 
-645 AGAETGVDLVRVA
+645 AELER
-658 GEMKSLANGNVDVL
+658 L
-672 ARPLVDAA
+672 AA
-680 ELVKKGWEDAG
+680 E
-691 EGIATVF
+691 
-698 SSQFGIEDA
+698 
-707 SGKVRELLVTPILPD
+707 
-722 GTVLSPE
+722 
-729 DLENYLYDVLQGA
+729 
-742 DDFLKADSKGI
+742 
-753 VIAVDVDPDG
+753 
-763 TAGDK
+763 
-768 LHELQE
+768 
-774 QYYLSAD
+774 
-781 AMVSKLSGVDFGS
+781 SGVALSTDFFDKTIS
-794 LIADTAKRQ
+794 DTAKRQ

-814 AIKGLPKMDNP
+814 AIKELPKLDNP
-825 ATSGNKGLVGFD
+825 ATSGNKGLAGFGD
-837 NLNETKKT
+837 LTETKKT

-854 IIFADADSLSQNQ
+854 IIFADADSLSQDQ
-867 LKEAIRLTTEEI
+867 LREAIRLTTEEI

-941 KAEGEVQAYV
+941 EAEGEVQAYV

-993 DNLTTAF
+993 DNITTAF

-1189 DYKKLDDATKQIVD
+1189 DYKRLDDATKQIVD

-1344 KGIAAASQD
+1344 KGIANASQD

-1367 YTFNIQENTAALVRH
+1367 YTYNIQENTESLVRH

>member
-1 MADDGRLHVIID
+1 MAERASIYEVALQMVAD
-13 GDSSELQKALK
+13 GDAAGEIEKVNRKL
-24 DVTKSF
+24 
-30 DSTQEGAERLGGT
+30 ERL
-43 IDGLKGK
+43 KK
-50 VAAFFSV
+50 VA
-57 AAAKSF
+57 
-63 LQKVYETRSYFQDI
+63 E
-77 ESSMKVFLGDAE
+77 ESGD
-89 KAAAFTQKLKD
+89 Q
-100 YAYYNMFE
+100 
-108 FSDLAQASQ
+108 
-117 QLIAYGNRVED
+117 
-128 AIGIIDKLSNIATAT
+128 
-143 KVPLMDMVAL
+143 
-153 YNRAKNLGTV
+153 
-163 NSDGLASWASR
+163 
-174 GLVLTDV
+174 
-181 LRSMGEQVDGMSISF
+181 
-196 EQLNKALD
+196 
-204 KVTGEG
+204 
-210 GMFHGLMEEMMP
+210 
-222 NLSSSWGQLQDEL
+222 
-235 SSMFNEIGEAMQQP
+235 
-249 MHDAIDLASSLV
+249 MH
-261 GNYKEIAETVAGLV
+261 
-275 VSYGAYRAALVTLNA
+275 VS
-290 LKVSSIMITK
+290 
-300 GWTVAEIAQFKAM
+300 
-313 GLVEKAQKALNATLL
+313 LVEKAREAASRVSELTGRLEEAKRAAEDVRIGGDSAGVSAAEDAVRGLESALDGAKSELGDAMGAWEDYVGALDNADEVMGKVAEAMKEPEDEARDLARSFLDSAEQGDLLGTASKGAQLWLVKLGMSARTAGLLVRGAFGFIGAAASFVIGLITRYIQKQREARAETQKFYDEVSERTSGITAKFIELQAAWNGVADTMEGRQQFIRDNADRFKELGIQIRDVNEAERILSENADLYIQAQIRKAQADVYRAQAQDKIKQIVDLTQKRDAGGTVKVYAGEQVTSYGSVSTYKNVDAKDYYQGQIDSLNDDLKKDFRKVLETTEEATELQRQAAGDYYGVWLDESRKSKDGGKPVKDTAKDVLEAARQASQKAL
-328 KNPYTLA
+328 
-335 AAGVAAVAFGLYKLI
+335 
-350 TVEKGAERAQ
+350 
-360 RQHAEAMEEMSGRY
+360 
-374 EEAANAAKNYIGIVQ
+374 
-389 DAEAQSGQR
+389 
-398 ALAYSKLRELVPELT
+398 
-413 NLYSQEELAV
+413 
-423 ISLTKAYGD
+423 
-432 LQKIQDSQKEA
+432 DS
-443 ELKKA
+443 
-448 WEDSVESVR
+448 
-457 KYKDA
+457 
-462 MDAAEKAGNQ
+462 
-472 YMFLRAKEGKEQAE
+472 
-486 AASKLAFDAYVKKS
+486 
-500 RENAIAYV
+500 
-508 PDQNAKGIEDSQA
+508 
-521 KRDKAYW
+521 
-528 EAVKKEA
+528 
-535 QAALDAMSDEELKSK
+535 
-550 KAAELKKKIADAS
+550 
-563 KKIGEYSVST
+563 
-573 GKGGSAGGDSNALD
+573 
-587 TALSSARK
+587 ALSSARK
-595 SAAAAEVSAIEDEG
+595 AAASAEVSAIEDEG

-617 LKHRNEIEEI
+617 LKHRNEIEEL
-627 EAQKKALI
+627 ERQK
-635 DIYKKEGKIE
+635 
-645 AGAETGVDLVRVA
+645 AELER
-658 GEMKSLANGNVDVL
+658 L
-672 ARPLVDAA
+672 AA
-680 ELVKKGWEDAG
+680 E
-691 EGIATVF
+691 
-698 SSQFGIEDA
+698 
-707 SGKVRELLVTPILPD
+707 
-722 GTVLSPE
+722 
-729 DLENYLYDVLQGA
+729 
-742 DDFLKADSKGI
+742 
-753 VIAVDVDPDG
+753 
-763 TAGDK
+763 
-768 LHELQE
+768 
-774 QYYLSAD
+774 
-781 AMVSKLSGVDFGS
+781 SGVALSTDFFDKTIS
-794 LIADTAKRQ
+794 DTAKRQ

-814 AIKGLPKMDNP
+814 AVKELPKLDNP
-825 ATSGNKGLVGFD
+825 ATSGGKGLAGFGD
-837 NLNETKKT
+837 LTETKKT

-911 SKIIDAFRNLPNAVS
+911 SKIIDAFRNLPKAVS

-965 SGLGSSLE
+965 SELGSSLE
-973 KFGGKIGEVGGL
+973 KFGGKIGEIGGL

-993 DNLTTAF
+993 DNITTAF

-1070 KRAIDGA
+1070 KRVIDGA

-1103 KKVSNWKNVG
+1103 KKVANWKNVG
-1113 QGAALG
+1113 KGVAAG
-1119 AGVGAAAG
+1119 AGVGAAIGTAVGGWAAG
-1127 SVIPAIGTAIGAAIG
+1127 LGTVIGTAIGS
-1142 TVAGALGGLF
+1142 VAGGIGALF

-1265 VSQLVFSAV
+1265 VSQLIFSAV
-1274 FKDLFNELEKRFN
+1274 FKDLFNELEQRFN

-1302 IWFDKIYKGNL
+1302 IWFDKVYKGNL

-1344 KGIAAASQD
+1344 KGIANASQD

-1367 YTFNIQENTAALVRH
+1367 YTYNIQENTAALVRH

-1401 AIEKIARD
+1401 SIERIARD

>member
-1 MADDGRLHVIID
+1 MADDGRLHVVID
-13 GDSSELQKALK
+13 GDSSELQKALR
-24 DVTKSF
+24 DITKSF
-30 DSTQEGAERLGGT
+30 DTTQEGAERLGGT

-50 VAAFFSV
+50 MAAFFSV

-63 LQKVYETRSYFQDI
+63 IQKVYETRSYFQDI

-89 KAAAFTQKLKD
+89 KAADFTQKLKD

-117 QLIAYGNRVED
+117 QLIAYGNKVED
-128 AIGIIDKLSNIATAT
+128 VIGIIDKLSNIATAT
-143 KVPLMDMVAL
+143 KVPLMEMVGL
-153 YNRAKNLGTV
+153 YNRAKNLGGIDSKTL
-163 NSDGLASWASR
+163 SSWAAK

-181 LRSMGEQVDGMSISF
+181 LRDMGEQVDDTSISF
-196 EQLNKALD
+196 DQLNKALD

-235 SSMFNEIGEAMQQP
+235 SSMFNEIGEMMQKP

-290 LKVSSIMITK
+290 LKASSIMITK

-350 TVEKGAERAQ
+350 TAEKGAERAQ

-398 ALAYSKLRELVPELT
+398 ALAYSKLKELVPELT

-432 LQKIQDSQKEA
+432 LQKIQDTQKEA

-457 KYKDA
+457 KYKEA

-472 YMFLRAKEGKEQAE
+472 YMFLRAKEGKEQAD

-573 GKGGSAGGDSNALD
+573 GKSGSSSGDSKALD

-595 SAAAAEVSAIEDEG
+595 SAADAEVSAIEDEG

-617 LKHRNEIEEI
+617 LKHKNEIEEL
-627 EAQKKALI
+627 ERQK
-635 DIYKKEGKIE
+635 
-645 AGAETGVDLVRVA
+645 AELER
-658 GEMKSLANGNVDVL
+658 L
-672 ARPLVDAA
+672 AA
-680 ELVKKGWEDAG
+680 E
-691 EGIATVF
+691 
-698 SSQFGIEDA
+698 
-707 SGKVRELLVTPILPD
+707 SGV
-722 GTVLSPE
+722 VLST
-729 DLENYLYDVLQGA
+729 
-742 DDFLKADSKGI
+742 DFF
-753 VIAVDVDPDG
+753 
-763 TAGDK
+763 DK
-768 LHELQE
+768 TI
-774 QYYLSAD
+774 S
-781 AMVSKLSGVDFGS
+781 
-794 LIADTAKRQ
+794 DTAKRQ
-803 AREYRAAFEKY
+803 TREYRAAFEKY
-814 AIKGLPKMDNP
+814 AVKELPKMDNP
-825 ATSGNKGLVGFD
+825 ATSGKDGLAGFG
-837 NLNETKKT
+837 NLTETKKT

-854 IIFADADSLSQNQ
+854 IIFADADSLSQDQ
-867 LKEAIRLTTEEI
+867 LREAIRLTTEEI

-911 SKIIDAFRNLPNAVS
+911 SKIIDAFRNLPKAVS

-965 SGLGSSLE
+965 SELGSSLE
-973 KFGGKIGEVGGL
+973 KFGGKIGEIGGL

-993 DNLTTAF
+993 DNITTAF

-1039 TIRETAHELD
+1039 TIKETAHELD
-1049 MLNLEKLDYKQ
+1049 MLNLEKLDYRQ

-1077 RQYGE
+1077 KQYGE

-1103 KKVSNWKNVG
+1103 KKVANWKNVG
-1113 QGAALG
+1113 KGVAAG
-1119 AGVGAAAG
+1119 AGVGAAIGTAVGGWAAG
-1127 SVIPAIGTAIGAAIG
+1127 IGTAIGTAIGSVVG
-1142 TVAGALGGLF
+1142 GLGALF

-1169 SLLDE
+1169 TLLDE

-1265 VSQLVFSAV
+1265 VSQLIFSAV
-1274 FKDLFNELEKRFN
+1274 FKDLFNELEQRFN

-1344 KGIAAASQD
+1344 KGIANASQD

-1367 YTFNIQENTAALVRH
+1367 YTYNIQENTAALVRH

-1401 AIEKIARD
+1401 SIEKIARD

>member
-1 MADDGRLHVIID
+1 MAERASIYEVALQMVAD
-13 GDSSELQKALK
+13 GDAAGEIEKVNRKL
-24 DVTKSF
+24 
-30 DSTQEGAERLGGT
+30 ERL
-43 IDGLKGK
+43 KK
-50 VAAFFSV
+50 VA
-57 AAAKSF
+57 
-63 LQKVYETRSYFQDI
+63 E
-77 ESSMKVFLGDAE
+77 ESGD
-89 KAAAFTQKLKD
+89 Q
-100 YAYYNMFE
+100 
-108 FSDLAQASQ
+108 
-117 QLIAYGNRVED
+117 
-128 AIGIIDKLSNIATAT
+128 
-143 KVPLMDMVAL
+143 
-153 YNRAKNLGTV
+153 
-163 NSDGLASWASR
+163 
-174 GLVLTDV
+174 
-181 LRSMGEQVDGMSISF
+181 
-196 EQLNKALD
+196 
-204 KVTGEG
+204 
-210 GMFHGLMEEMMP
+210 
-222 NLSSSWGQLQDEL
+222 
-235 SSMFNEIGEAMQQP
+235 
-249 MHDAIDLASSLV
+249 MH
-261 GNYKEIAETVAGLV
+261 
-275 VSYGAYRAALVTLNA
+275 VS
-290 LKVSSIMITK
+290 
-300 GWTVAEIAQFKAM
+300 
-313 GLVEKAQKALNATLL
+313 LVEKAREAASRVSELTGRLEEAKRAAEDVRIGGDSAGVSAAEDAVRGLESALDGAKSELGDAMGAWEDYVGALDNADEVMGKVAEAMKEPEDEARDLARSFLDSAEQGDLLGTASKGAQLWLVKLGMSARTAGLLVRGAFGFIGAAASFVIGLITRYIQKQREARAETQKFYDEVSERTSGITAKFIELQAAWNGVADTMEGRQQFIRDNADRFKELGIQIRDVNEAERILSENADLYIQAQIRKAQADVYRAQAQDKIKQIVDLTQKRDAGGTVKVYAGEQVTSYGSVSTYKNVDAKDYYQGQIDSLNDDLKKDFRKVLETTEEATELQRQAAGDYYGVWLDESRKSKDGGKPVKDTAKDVLEAARQASQKAL
-328 KNPYTLA
+328 
-335 AAGVAAVAFGLYKLI
+335 
-350 TVEKGAERAQ
+350 
-360 RQHAEAMEEMSGRY
+360 
-374 EEAANAAKNYIGIVQ
+374 
-389 DAEAQSGQR
+389 
-398 ALAYSKLRELVPELT
+398 
-413 NLYSQEELAV
+413 
-423 ISLTKAYGD
+423 
-432 LQKIQDSQKEA
+432 DS
-443 ELKKA
+443 
-448 WEDSVESVR
+448 
-457 KYKDA
+457 
-462 MDAAEKAGNQ
+462 
-472 YMFLRAKEGKEQAE
+472 
-486 AASKLAFDAYVKKS
+486 
-500 RENAIAYV
+500 
-508 PDQNAKGIEDSQA
+508 
-521 KRDKAYW
+521 
-528 EAVKKEA
+528 
-535 QAALDAMSDEELKSK
+535 
-550 KAAELKKKIADAS
+550 
-563 KKIGEYSVST
+563 
-573 GKGGSAGGDSNALD
+573 
-587 TALSSARK
+587 ALSSARK
-595 SAAAAEVSAIEDEG
+595 AAASAEVSAIEDEG

-617 LKHRNEIEEI
+617 LKHRNEIEEL
-627 EAQKKALI
+627 ERQK
-635 DIYKKEGKIE
+635 
-645 AGAETGVDLVRVA
+645 AELER
-658 GEMKSLANGNVDVL
+658 L
-672 ARPLVDAA
+672 AA
-680 ELVKKGWEDAG
+680 E
-691 EGIATVF
+691 
-698 SSQFGIEDA
+698 
-707 SGKVRELLVTPILPD
+707 
-722 GTVLSPE
+722 
-729 DLENYLYDVLQGA
+729 
-742 DDFLKADSKGI
+742 
-753 VIAVDVDPDG
+753 
-763 TAGDK
+763 
-768 LHELQE
+768 
-774 QYYLSAD
+774 
-781 AMVSKLSGVDFGS
+781 SGVALSTDFFDKTIS
-794 LIADTAKRQ
+794 DTAKRQ

-814 AIKGLPKMDNP
+814 AVKELQKLDNP
-825 ATSGNKGLVGFD
+825 ATSGKDGLAGFSGLD
-837 NLNETKKT
+837 ETKRT

-854 IIFADADSLSQNQ
+854 IIFADADSLSRNQ

-888 YISLLERL
+888 YIALLERL
-896 RAQLDTQISNRGWGF
+896 RAQLDTQIGNSGWGF
-911 SKIIDAFRNLPNAVS
+911 SKIIDAFKNLPKAVS

-951 QAVKDGMS
+951 QAIKDGMS

-965 SGLGSSLE
+965 SELGSSLE
-973 KFGGKIGEVGGL
+973 KFGGKIGEIGGL

-993 DNLTTAF
+993 DNITTAF

-1103 KKVSNWKNVG
+1103 KKVANWKNVG
-1113 QGAALG
+1113 KGVAAG
-1119 AGVGAAAG
+1119 AGVGAAIGTAVGGWAAG
-1127 SVIPAIGTAIGAAIG
+1127 LGTVIGTAIGSVVG
-1142 TVAGALGGLF
+1142 GLGALF

-1265 VSQLVFSAV
+1265 VSQLIFSAV
-1274 FKDLFNELEKRFN
+1274 FKDLFNELEQRFN

-1344 KGIAAASQD
+1344 KGIANASQD

-1367 YTFNIQENTAALVRH
+1367 YTYNIQENTAALVRH

-1401 AIEKIARD
+1401 TIEKIARD

>member
-89 KAAAFTQKLKD
+89 KATDFTQKLKD

-128 AIGIIDKLSNIATAT
+128 VIGIIDKLSNIATAT

-261 GNYKEIAETVAGLV
+261 GNYKEIAETVTGLV

-290 LKVSSIMITK
+290 LKASSIMITK

-350 TVEKGAERAQ
+350 TAEKGAERAQ

-508 PDQNAKGIEDSQA
+508 PDQSAKGIEDSQA

-573 GKGGSAGGDSNALD
+573 GKGGRAGGDSKALD

-595 SAAAAEVSAIEDEG
+595 SAADAEVSAIEDEG

-617 LKHRNEIEEI
+617 LKHRNEIEEL
-627 EAQKKALI
+627 ERQK
-635 DIYKKEGKIE
+635 
-645 AGAETGVDLVRVA
+645 AELER
-658 GEMKSLANGNVDVL
+658 L
-672 ARPLVDAA
+672 AA
-680 ELVKKGWEDAG
+680 E
-691 EGIATVF
+691 
-698 SSQFGIEDA
+698 
-707 SGKVRELLVTPILPD
+707 
-722 GTVLSPE
+722 
-729 DLENYLYDVLQGA
+729 
-742 DDFLKADSKGI
+742 
-753 VIAVDVDPDG
+753 
-763 TAGDK
+763 
-768 LHELQE
+768 
-774 QYYLSAD
+774 
-781 AMVSKLSGVDFGS
+781 SGVALSTDFFDKTIS
-794 LIADTAKRQ
+794 DTAKRQ

-814 AIKGLPKMDNP
+814 AIKELPKLDNP
-825 ATSGNKGLVGFD
+825 ATSGNKGLAGFGD
-837 NLNETKKT
+837 LTETKKT

-854 IIFADADSLSQNQ
+854 IIFADADSLSQDQ
-867 LKEAIRLTTEEI
+867 LREAIRLTTEEI

-896 RAQLDTQISNRGWGF
+896 RAQLNTQISNRGWGF

-993 DNLTTAF
+993 DNITTAF

-1174 SEGAGPFDLNPKIIA
+1174 SKGAGQFDLNPKIIA

-1344 KGIAAASQD
+1344 KGIANASQD

-1367 YTFNIQENTAALVRH
+1367 YTYNIQENTAALVRH